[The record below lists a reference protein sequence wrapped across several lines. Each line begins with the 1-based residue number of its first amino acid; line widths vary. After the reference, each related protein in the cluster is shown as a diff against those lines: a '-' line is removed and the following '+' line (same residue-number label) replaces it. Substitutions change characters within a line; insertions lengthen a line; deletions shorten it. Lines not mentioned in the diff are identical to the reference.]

1 MSDILVTYKDYY
13 PNSKCSQFDAN
24 ALFYPPP
31 HHLLLLMT
39 HHEETQLKAFVYC
52 SALTLGGR
60 GWGDDESAKAP
71 SQFKGC

>member
-1 MSDILVTYKDYY
+1 MLMHFFT
-13 PNSKCSQFDAN
+13 
-24 ALFYPPP
+24 P

-52 SALTLGGR
+52 SALTLGGQ
-60 GWGDDESAKAP
+60 GGGDDESAKAP